1 MSDERRTLVP
11 GDRVIV
17 LMDDGELKEFVVDRP
32 PWQLGHGAWVVGLE
46 GRAGG
51 YSLDRVQ
58 SKLSGG
64 QHPTAT
70 DGAGPAAGGRQ
81 AGEPVGRC
89 EGCHFAGVVRI
100 QVPNGVLT
108 LCRQCLDTVNRKN
121 PELVALRPRLAALE
135 AAAGEALIPLAALV
149 LDERS
154 NGPIREICPE
164 LREAIRKALD
174 ACRAALA
181 GGGG

>member
-1 MSDERRTLVP
+1 M
-11 GDRVIV
+11 
-17 LMDDGELKEFVVDRP
+17 
-32 PWQLGHGAWVVGLE
+32 GA
-46 GRAGG
+46 
-51 YSLDRVQ
+51 
-58 SKLSGG
+58 
-64 QHPTAT
+64 AT

-81 AGEPVGRC
+81 AGERYVRYSGIGFGWAVRYADPSGNDPVIADG
-89 EGCHFAGVVRI
+89 
-100 QVPNGVLT
+100 
-108 LCRQCLDTVNRKN
+108 
-121 PELVALRPRLAALE
+121 LREADARLLAHGGPRLAALE

>member
-1 MSDERRTLVP
+1 MRERP
-11 GDRVIV
+11 
-17 LMDDGELKEFVVDRP
+17 MCHKC
-32 PWQLGHGAWVVGLE
+32 
-46 GRAGG
+46 GRAMTPENARIHPE
-51 YSLDRVQ
+51 YFLHDACLPDELRPAPAA
-58 SKLSGG
+58 
-64 QHPTAT
+64 PTAT
-70 DGAGPAAGGRQ
+70 GGAGPAAGGRQ